1 MTNGEMLGSGDSQPV
16 APACAR
22 SPKRPSARSSRPCCS
37 RSASASRS
45 TATAGPPRGGRAPT
59 SRPGE
64 PIELAAVDEAAA
76 GRSSPTAMSGP
87 RSAIRRP
94 SSFPI
99 PEYAEPDRRKLN
111 AATIGV
117 NVSAPRAIENFLD
130 MGHFP
135 YVHTDILGAEP
146 HTEVKEYDV
155 EISVDRDEILATR
168 CRFFQPMASTAS
180 RGGAEVDYIY
190 RVPHPYC
197 SVLYKSSPL
206 DETRLDVIAVFLQP
220 VDQEHIRAHMMLCV
234 LDEDNEDKVI
244 KRFQQTIFGQDK
256 PILENQFP
264 KRLPLDPRAETPIRA
279 DKSAIAYRRWLS
291 QKGVTYG
298 VIPAAR
304 LTKRLWRGTNAGH
317 KPRTRWHPIA
327 AAMICRSAMSS
338 MASCSA
344 ASSRSGAPTTATS
357 TSGRTAA
364 CIAACGCRS
373 ASMTGAS

>member
-1 MTNGEMLGSGDSQPV
+1 MTKCSDPVILNLWHPLAAISESPVDTVVETVLLEERLSLAVNSKGDATV
-16 APACAR
+16 WR
-22 SPKRPSARSSRPCCS
+22 SRPELP
-37 RSASASRS
+37 
-45 TATAGPPRGGRAPT
+45 AGHKVELEKIRERLPSKVAYGYVWGSLGNPPAD
-59 SRPGE
+59 
-64 PIELAAVDEAAA
+64 I
-76 GRSSPTAMSGP
+76 
-87 RSAIRRP
+87 
-94 SSFPI
+94 FPI
-99 PEYAEPDRRKLN
+99 PEYSENDRRRLN
-111 AATIGV
+111 AATLGV

-155 EISVDRDEILATR
+155 EISADRDEIVATR

-180 RGGAEVDYIY
+180 RGGADVEYIY

-197 SVLYKSSPL
+197 SVLYKSSPV
-206 DETRLDVIAVFLQP
+206 DEKRLDVIAIFLQP

-234 LDEDNEDKVI
+234 LDEENEDKII

-298 VIPAAR
+298 VIPAA
-304 LTKRLWRGTNAGH
+304 
-317 KPRTRWHPIA
+317 I
-327 AAMICRSAMSS
+327 
-338 MASCSA
+338 
-344 ASSRSGAPTTATS
+344 
-357 TSGRTAA
+357 
-364 CIAACGCRS
+364 
-373 ASMTGAS
+373 

>member
-1 MTNGEMLGSGDSQPV
+1 MTKCSDPVILNLWHPLGAIAETPIDTVVETVLLEERLSFAIDAEGRVVVWRSRTEL
-16 APACAR
+16 PA
-22 SPKRPSARSSRPCCS
+22 
-37 RSASASRS
+37 
-45 TATAGPPRGGRAPT
+45 
-59 SRPGE
+59 GE
-64 PIELAAVDEAAA
+64 PIETGAIKQPLPSKMAYGYVWASL
-76 GRSSPTAMSGP
+76 GSPPAD
-87 RSAIRRP
+87 I
-94 SSFPI
+94 FPI
-99 PEYAEPDRRKLN
+99 PEYQEADRRKLN

-135 YVHTDILGAEP
+135 YVHTDLLGAEP

-180 RGGAEVDYIY
+180 QGGADVEYVY

-197 SVLYKSSPL
+197 SVLYKSSPV
-206 DETRLDVIAVFLQP
+206 DEARQDVIAVFLQP
-220 VDQEHIRAHMMLCV
+220 VDQEHVRAHMMLCV

-298 VIPAAR
+298 VIPAAV
-304 LTKRLWRGTNAGH
+304 
-317 KPRTRWHPIA
+317 
-327 AAMICRSAMSS
+327 
-338 MASCSA
+338 
-344 ASSRSGAPTTATS
+344 
-357 TSGRTAA
+357 
-364 CIAACGCRS
+364 
-373 ASMTGAS
+373 

>member
-1 MTNGEMLGSGDSQPV
+1 MNTTKCTDPVILNLWHPIGAIAETPVGIVVETVLLEERVSLAKAADDAVAVWRSRPDLRAGDRVEIATIADRLPAKIAYGYVWTSLGS
-16 APACAR
+16 
-22 SPKRPSARSSRPCCS
+22 
-37 RSASASRS
+37 
-45 TATAGPPRGGRAPT
+45 PPQD
-59 SRPGE
+59 
-64 PIELAAVDEAAA
+64 I
-76 GRSSPTAMSGP
+76 
-87 RSAIRRP
+87 
-94 SSFPI
+94 FPI
-99 PEYAEPDRRKLN
+99 PEYAEADRRKLN

-135 YVHTDILGAEP
+135 YVHTDILGVEP

-180 RGGAEVDYIY
+180 DGGADVDYVY

-197 SVLYKSSPL
+197 SVLYKSSPV
-206 DETRLDVIAVFLQP
+206 DETRRDVIAVFLQP
-220 VDQEHIRAHMMLCV
+220 VDQEHVRAHMMLCV

-256 PILENQFP
+256 PILENQVP

-298 VIPAAR
+298 VIPAA
-304 LTKRLWRGTNAGH
+304 A
-317 KPRTRWHPIA
+317 
-327 AAMICRSAMSS
+327 
-338 MASCSA
+338 
-344 ASSRSGAPTTATS
+344 
-357 TSGRTAA
+357 
-364 CIAACGCRS
+364 
-373 ASMTGAS
+373 

>member
-1 MTNGEMLGSGDSQPV
+1 MTQMRCTDQVILDLWHPLAPLAEMPVGVVVNTILLEERLSLAADSDGNAAV
-16 APACAR
+16 WR
-22 SPKRPSARSSRPCCS
+22 SRP
-37 RSASASRS
+37 A
-45 TATAGPPRGGRAPT
+45 
-59 SRPGE
+59 
-64 PIELAAVDEAAA
+64 LAADAPVDISRLDGTLPVKLAYGYVWTSLGNPPAE
-76 GRSSPTAMSGP
+76 
-87 RSAIRRP
+87 I
-94 SSFPI
+94 FPI
-99 PEYAEPDRRKLN
+99 PEYAEADRRKLN
-111 AATIGV
+111 AATFGV

-168 CRFFQPMASTAS
+168 CRFYQPMASTTS
-180 RGGAEVDYIY
+180 DGGADVDYIY

-220 VDQEHIRAHMMLCV
+220 IDQEHVRAHMMLCV

-298 VIPAAR
+298 VIPAA
-304 LTKRLWRGTNAGH
+304 T
-317 KPRTRWHPIA
+317 
-327 AAMICRSAMSS
+327 
-338 MASCSA
+338 
-344 ASSRSGAPTTATS
+344 
-357 TSGRTAA
+357 
-364 CIAACGCRS
+364 
-373 ASMTGAS
+373 